1 METEGDKKRLP
12 DFVPMGQ
19 AAGCDLHPLDMWL
32 NAAKNLRDSGRAEAR
47 CKLKLAPHSLK
58 KVNGDGQVSGDWQ
71 VNGVGQVWGIG
82 QVLHGL
88 VLCALLVGC
97 SKPKPLEVLSSVPEF
112 TLTDQA
118 GREFPSSKLK
128 GKIWVANFIFTN
140 CMGPCPR
147 MTGQMKQVQN
157 AVYALND
164 VRLISFTVD
173 PARDTPEVLAD
184 YAKRNKAGTDQ
195 WSFLTGP
202 LETLHN
208 LKRHA
213 FLLGDVT
220 GQLDHSTRFALVDRR
235 GRIRAFYDTT
245 EDGAIK
251 RVIRDVRALRGE
263 QN

>member
-12 DFVPMGQ
+12 DFVPMRQ
-19 AAGCDLHPLDMWL
+19 VAGCDLHLLDMWTE
-32 NAAKNLRDSGRAEAR
+32 AVDNLTKSGGRAEAR
-47 CKLKLAPHSLK
+47 CKLKLAPHWLK
-58 KVNGDGQVSGDWQ
+58 QVLGSGQELG
-71 VNGVGQVWGIG
+71 GGQVWGIG
-82 QVLHGL
+82 QLVRVL
-88 VLCALLVGC
+88 VLCVLLGAC
-97 SKPKPLEVLSSVPEF
+97 SKPLPLEVLSSVPEF
-112 TLTDQA
+112 TLTDQT
-118 GREFPSSKLK
+118 GREFASSKLK

-173 PARDTPEVLAD
+173 PARDTPEALAD

-195 WSFLTGP
+195 WSFLIGSQ
-202 LETLHN
+202 ETLHN

-220 GQLDHSTRFALVDRR
+220 GQLDHSTRFALVDRK
-235 GRIRAFYDTT
+235 GRVRAFYDTT